1 MNSLVRRR
9 YPDSQ
14 SSQLIEPSSLALSDD
29 SHLNA
34 AVNIHGGVH
43 DRDVELVEHERI
55 LRIVASFH
63 LDLRV
68 ELRSESVP
76 LQFVLCVE
84 LLLKHLSLFVDNALV
99 DLERLGQVNWLA
111 AEFFKSLVFEFD
123 SLPSLL
129 LFGGFL
135 F

>member
-1 MNSLVRRR
+1 M
-9 YPDSQ
+9 
-14 SSQLIEPSSLALSDD
+14 
-29 SHLNA
+29 
-34 AVNIHGGVH
+34 
-43 DRDVELVEHERI
+43 VEHERI

-76 LQFVLCVE
+76 LQFVLRVE
-84 LLLKHLSLFVDNALV
+84 FLLKHLSLFVDNALV

-111 AEFFKSLVFEFD
+111 TEFFKSLVFEFD